1 MGSRGGR
8 YTIAAVHRWS
18 ELAERVAA
26 TTRTSEKTAL
36 LADYL
41 RTLAPGELRPAA
53 WFLAGRPFA
62 EADQRATGLG
72 WATISAT
79 VTDLAGVPAGALGEA
94 YDRSSDLGRA
104 VEDVLLLRAEQPS
117 AEDGPSVPE
126 VADAF
131 AAIEAASGPARKGAI
146 FRSLLARSDP
156 LTAKYI
162 VKVLTGELRIGLR
175 EGLLEAAV
183 AKAFERPLDEVKWAG
198 MLTGDVGETAV
209 LASEDRLGSAELA
222 LFHPLKFMLASPAE
236 DAAEILSRLGPEVW
250 VEDKYDGIRAQLHR
264 EGSEVRLYSRD
275 LHDVSGQFPE
285 VVAGAVG
292 LGWDGILDGE
302 LLAYREGVV
311 LPFMALQTRLG
322 RKNPSA
328 AVLEEVP
335 VIFVA
340 FDLLAYGPGGGEP
353 VEALLT
359 KPLAERR
366 HLLEAIGLPLVEAGG
381 VFALSTLVRASSVE
395 GLEEV
400 FVAARARRNEGL
412 MVKDPDSGY
421 SPGRRGYGWLK
432 MKKALATID
441 CVVVGVEVG
450 HGKRHGVLSDYT
462 FAVRDEESGRLVTIG
477 KAYSGLTDAEIAEMT
492 AWFEA
497 HTIRQYGRF
506 RAVEPTVVVEVA
518 FDVIM
523 RSNRHESGFALR
535 FPRIARLRTD
545 KPAAEIDT
553 LETVRTLYRE
563 LQHGGEHLVTAGA
576 RRPAAAVRPT

>member
-1 MGSRGGR
+1 
-8 YTIAAVHRWS
+8 
-18 ELAERVAA
+18 
-26 TTRTSEKTAL
+26 
-36 LADYL
+36 
-41 RTLAPGELRPAA
+41 
-53 WFLAGRPFA
+53 
-62 EADQRATGLG
+62 
-72 WATISAT
+72 
-79 VTDLAGVPAGALGEA
+79 
-94 YDRSSDLGRA
+94 
-104 VEDVLLLRAEQPS
+104 
-117 AEDGPSVPE
+117 
-126 VADAF
+126 
-131 AAIEAASGPARKGAI
+131 
-146 FRSLLARSDP
+146 
-156 LTAKYI
+156 
-162 VKVLTGELRIGLR
+162 
-175 EGLLEAAV
+175 
-183 AKAFERPLDEVKWAG
+183 
-198 MLTGDVGETAV
+198 
-209 LASEDRLGSAELA
+209 
-222 LFHPLKFMLASPAE
+222 
-236 DAAEILSRLGPEVW
+236 
-250 VEDKYDGIRAQLHR
+250 
-264 EGSEVRLYSRD
+264 
-275 LHDVSGQFPE
+275 
-285 VVAGAVG
+285 VVAGAIG

-302 LLAYREGVV
+302 LLAYRDGVV

-328 AVLEEVP
+328 AVLSDVP

-340 FDLLAYGPGGGEP
+340 FDLLAYGEGGGAP

-359 KPLAERR
+359 RPLAERR
-366 HLLEAIGLPLVEAGG
+366 RLLEAVDLPLAENGG
-381 VFALSTLVRASSVE
+381 VFALSTLVRASSVDS
-395 GLEEV
+395 LEEV
-400 FVAARARRNEGL
+400 FLAARARRNEGL
-412 MVKDPDSGY
+412 MVKDPESGY

-535 FPRIARLRTD
+535 FPRIASLRTD
-545 KPAAEIDT
+545 KSATEIDT

-576 RRPAAAVRPT
+576 RKPAGATAP